1 MPTVATTTEYPHDG
15 NFCMDG
21 LVYPDR
27 TPHTGLLEFKN
38 VHRPVR
44 VLSFDQEKGTA
55 VLHNYMDFTNLKD
68 LLMIRY
74 EASIDGVTVENG
86 IIDDPAVLDLPAHEE
101 KEITL
106 PVPQAEKG
114 KCFLKLTYL
123 LKEATEVLPAGFE
136 LGFDELAVKTAEN
149 VNQTAKALLAAS
161 DHAGKN
167 FAVDEDDHYLIVSSD
182 DFCYTYDKLTGV
194 FAKMVYKNQ
203 SLLDRPMEYN
213 IWRAPTDNDRNIK
226 RVWQEAGYDR
236 ASARAYTTEWK
247 EENGEIKITTQL
259 SVAAI
264 YLQPVV
270 SIHAVWTVK
279 KDGRL
284 DVELQAKRAPGV
296 PMLPRFGL
304 RLFLPKEMDQVSYY
318 GLGPV
323 ESYIDKRRASWHDLF
338 ETSVEQLHEDYLRPQ
353 ENGSHYDC
361 DYVTVGS
368 KRRTL
373 AAVGGEHTFS
383 FNASVYTQEELT
395 GKNHNYE
402 LESCGHTV
410 LCLDYRLN
418 GIGSNSCGPALLPK
432 YRLDEQEFT
441 FKVSLIPMSIG

>member
-1 MPTVATTTEYPHDG
+1 
-15 NFCMDG
+15 MDG

-44 VLSFDQEKGTA
+44 VISFDQEKGTA

-74 EASIDGVTVENG
+74 EASIDGVTVESG

-106 PVPQAEKG
+106 LVPQAEKG

-149 VNQTAKALLAAS
+149 VNQTAKAILAAS

-182 DFCYTYDKLTGV
+182 DFCYTYNKLTGV

-226 RVWQEAGYDR
+226 LEWMKAQYDR
-236 ASARAYTTEWK
+236 IVTRAYETKVHKTEKEVKIETT
-247 EENGEIKITTQL
+247 L
-259 SVAAI
+259 SISAI
-264 YLQPVV
+264 YIQRILDIQVTWN
-270 SIHAVWTVK
+270 IQADGTV
-279 KDGRL
+279 DIAM
-284 DVELQAKRAPGV
+284 DVKRNPIF

-304 RLFLPKEMDQVSYY
+304 RLFLPKEMKDVTYY

-323 ESYIDKRRASWHDLF
+323 ESYMDKRRASWHGEFSSPVTD
-338 ETSVEQLHEDYLRPQ
+338 LHEDYIRPQ

-361 DYVTVGS
+361 DYVTLSSNAGHLLPERKTS
-368 KRRTL
+368 LT
-373 AAVGGEHTFS
+373 AVSGQTFS
-383 FNASVYTQEELT
+383 FNASVYTEEELT
-395 GKNHNYE
+395 NKAHNYE
-402 LESCGHTV
+402 LEECGSTV
-410 LCLDYRLN
+410 LCLDYRQN
-418 GIGSNSCGPALLPK
+418 GIGSNSCGPQLIEK
-432 YRLDEQEFT
+432 YRLDETEFH
-441 FKVSLIPMSIG
+441 FELRLKPEV